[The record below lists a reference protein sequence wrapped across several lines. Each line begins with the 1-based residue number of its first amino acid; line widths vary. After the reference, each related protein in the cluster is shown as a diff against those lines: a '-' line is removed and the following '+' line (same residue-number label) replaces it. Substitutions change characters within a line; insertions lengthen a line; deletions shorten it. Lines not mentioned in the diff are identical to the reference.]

1 MKPLSS
7 DCRETVIG
15 SARNARRRDT
25 PEQHGMRKPH
35 RSHWWTTLHQLGRR
49 WAPASWEHR
58 FYTRREQDPGLD
70 FSGVVLPEDVGLDPR
85 HAVRSTPSSDQAL
98 RRLLDSLVIA
108 PTHCILDV
116 GSGKGSAMRVM
127 LDYPF
132 ARVDGLELA
141 EDLVQIARQNFA
153 RLGVEPSRCQVHAG
167 DAATFDALDDYSHL
181 YLYNPF
187 SADVLRAHLQQ
198 VSASL
203 RRQPRPLWLLYV
215 NAKWTREIDALG
227 LFRLERRLP
236 GQWAQP
242 MRIYRAN

>member
-1 MKPLSS
+1 
-7 DCRETVIG
+7 
-15 SARNARRRDT
+15 
-25 PEQHGMRKPH
+25 
-35 RSHWWTTLHQLGRR
+35 
-49 WAPASWEHR
+49 
-58 FYTRREQDPGLD
+58 
-70 FSGVVLPEDVGLDPR
+70 
-85 HAVRSTPSSDQAL
+85 VRSTPSSDQAL

-127 LDYPF
+127 LRYPF

-141 EDLVQIARQNFA
+141 EDLVHIARQNFA

-215 NAKWTREIDALG
+215 NAKWTREIDVLG